1 MMVLKESYFD
11 NFKCTA
17 DKCKDTCCAGW
28 IITIDKDTYKKY
40 KNISGKFGIKLK
52 NNIEEYNSKSFATY
66 GKIKLDNEKHCPF
79 LDDNNLCEVYK
90 NLSPKDMCLT
100 CKVYPRR
107 YRYINDIF
115 EKELVLSCPEVA
127 RMFIQ
132 KKDKMDFVMEGEYEL
147 DDVEEHVVHKEI
159 AKGDYNFLFDVRSF
173 AIEIMQYSIIPIW
186 KRFYFLL
193 NFLEKAQHQLDL
205 KNYNEINNIINKIR
219 IEITDKEISDELD
232 SLPKISSVK
241 LKYIS
246 DYTKI
251 KFDNDLFHKFTEY
264 YNDFVNKNKNIEEA
278 WMCKEDEFEKKFYS
292 KEIILENYLVHQIYV
307 NFMKDSKINYNEEI
321 TKIIFNYTIFKA
333 ILILNCINNNYVIS
347 DEKLACIL
355 YKYCRET
362 GENNLELE
370 KSIYN
375 SLAKA
380 NYNEKVYLLS
390 LVR

>member
-1 MMVLKESYFD
+1 M
-11 NFKCTA
+11 
-17 DKCKDTCCAGW
+17 
-28 IITIDKDTYKKY
+28 
-40 KNISGKFGIKLK
+40 
-52 NNIEEYNSKSFATY
+52 
-66 GKIKLDNEKHCPF
+66 KLDSEKRCPF

-100 CKVYPRR
+100 CKIYPRR

-132 KKDKMDFVMEGEYEL
+132 KKDKMDFVLEDKYEL
-147 DDVEEHVVHKEI
+147 DDIEDHVIHKEI
-159 AKGDYNFLFDVRSF
+159 SKEEYNFLFDVRSF

-193 NFLEKAQHQLDL
+193 NFLEKAQQQLDL

-232 SLPKISSVK
+232 SLPKINCVK

-246 DYTKI
+246 EYTKI
-251 KFDNDLFHKFTEY
+251 KFDNDLFHEFREY
-264 YNDFVNKNKNIEEA
+264 YSDFANKNKNIEEA

-292 KEIILENYLVHQIYV
+292 KEIILENYLVHQIYA
-307 NFMKDSKINYNEEI
+307 NFMKVSKINYNEEI
-321 TKIIFNYTIFKA
+321 TKIISNYTIFKA
-333 ILILNCINNNYVIS
+333 ILIFNCINNNYVIS

-355 YKYCRET
+355 YKYCRYT

-370 KSIYN
+370 KSIYDDFT
-375 SLAKA
+375 KV
-380 NYNEKVYLLS
+380 NYNKKVYLLS